1 MIHRFPVI
9 RFHLPKLL
17 MLLAAI
23 VIVSGLSLTAQ
34 AEHGGKLQILLLG
47 DSTTEGSIPRLI
59 KPAAPQL
66 EQVIEQL
73 LEAEGD
79 LPPTHVINNGQSGDT
94 IDRFVNSG
102 RYDREVAE
110 LPGIDYIFIRYGIN
124 DYARREDFATNF
136 PLDFHGL
143 IARIRKNHPD
153 AQIVLMTV
161 TPFSKAEVSQEIN
174 SRVRQVAEKEQLPVF
189 DIYPLYGKA
198 LQVHGVNSLSYRRYS
213 VEKVPSNYHAFVA
226 PYVHGGHVV
235 VLDNE
240 LDGIFGHLP
249 GWYGDRHPNLA
260 GYNVIAVETAKY
272 LTDDLRKRKTE

>member
-1 MIHRFPVI
+1 MIHCSPAP
-9 RFHLPKLL
+9 RFHVPRLL
-17 MLLAAI
+17 TLLAVI
-23 VIVSGLSLTAQ
+23 VIVLGSLLTAQ
-34 AEHGGKLQILLLG
+34 AEHEGKLQILLLG

-94 IDRFVNSG
+94 IYRFVESG
-102 RYDREVAE
+102 RYDKEVAG
-110 LPGIDYIFIRYGIN
+110 LPGIDYAFIRYGIN
-124 DYARREDFATNF
+124 DFARREDFTTNF

-143 IARIRKNHPD
+143 IARIRKDHPH
-153 AQIVLMTV
+153 AKIVLMTV
-161 TPFSKAEVSQEIN
+161 IPFSKTDVSESIN
-174 SRVRQVAEKEQLPVF
+174 SRVRQVAEKEELPLF
-189 DIYPLYGKA
+189 DIYPLYDKA
-198 LQVHGVNSLSYRRYS
+198 LQVQGVNALNYRRYPL
-213 VEKVPSNYHAFVA
+213 EKAPEKYHAFVA
-226 PYVHGGHVV
+226 PYVHGGRIV

-240 LDGIFGHLP
+240 LDGILGHLP

-272 LTDDLRKRKTE
+272 LAEELRQRKSE